1 MHEFASPVGEKCG
14 GKDLRAGPA
23 AGRRRLG
30 TRGSGR
36 ARRRRRG
43 AAAAPPAGRPAAM
56 MAVMCDDECDADAA
70 SSSLHGRH
78 LASPQPSGR
87 VLSICR
93 PQQPPRTPH
102 EHPPTRSPA
111 AAWAPSA
118 HTRGSDEGRIA
129 SHRQPPEPS
138 LWPLSQKGAPQRQSS
153 SRSHPLKVCAPRK
166 TGRMRAVEVQ
176 GGAVARGRGRGEA
189 GGIGGCAAPRP
200 RRRKR

>member
-129 SHRQPPEPS
+129 SPAAGTLAVATQPKRRPAEAEFLALSPAEGVCPPEDREDARCRGAGRCCRARQGTRRGWGNRG
-138 LWPLSQKGAPQRQSS
+138 LRGAAAAAPQA
-153 SRSHPLKVCAPRK
+153 L
-166 TGRMRAVEVQ
+166 G
-176 GGAVARGRGRGEA
+176 
-189 GGIGGCAAPRP
+189 
-200 RRRKR
+200 